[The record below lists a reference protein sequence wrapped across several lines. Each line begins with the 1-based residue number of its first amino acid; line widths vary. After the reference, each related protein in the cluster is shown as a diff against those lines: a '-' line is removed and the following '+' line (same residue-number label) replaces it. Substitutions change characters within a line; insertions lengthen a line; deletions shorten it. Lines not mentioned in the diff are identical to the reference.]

1 MSELSVDIERQP
13 LNKNNEKST
22 TEKLEFTSWRILDK
36 IYKCIQIIFVL
47 VSINSLSLM
56 FSDIFDSEDKSFLM
70 VDPNAYPDYG
80 ICDDYKFGC
89 CKIFDSCKVE
99 NHTFKSTEIYV
110 DPKIVHRH
118 NSFGDNC
125 PRLVDMVEDY
135 RLNHYQY
142 NEGKIGDLT
151 CKIDL
156 TCDYRAYF
164 GEKLH
169 ESNNH
174 IVNAYFNNIRD
185 GGIKGDTGYPKKYGE
200 CLSIYQI
207 IQEYENLNRGLNRNE
222 YYYICLTV
230 FSTLTI
236 VLYLCFKVLN
246 NQ

>member
-1 MSELSVDIERQP
+1 MSDISVDVEKQP
-13 LNKNNEKST
+13 LNTNSEVSDSK
-22 TEKLEFTSWRILDK
+22 KLEFTSWKILDK
-36 IYKCIQIIFVL
+36 IYKCIQIMFVL
-47 VSINSLSLM
+47 ASINSLSIM
-56 FSDIFDSEDKSFLM
+56 FSGIFDSEDKSYLM
-70 VDPNAYPDYG
+70 IDPSISYG

-99 NHTFKSTEIYV
+99 NDTFTSTELYI
-110 DPKIVHRH
+110 DPKIIHRH

-174 IVNAYFNNIRD
+174 IVNAYFSNMRK
-185 GGIKGDTGYPKKYGE
+185 GGIQGDTGYPKKYGK
-200 CLSIYQI
+200 CLSIHQI
-207 IQEYENLNRGLNRNE
+207 IQEYEHLNRGLNRKE
-222 YYYICLTV
+222 YYYICLSII
-230 FSTLTI
+230 STLTI
-236 VLYLCFKVLN
+236 VLYLCFKVIN
-246 NQ
+246 K